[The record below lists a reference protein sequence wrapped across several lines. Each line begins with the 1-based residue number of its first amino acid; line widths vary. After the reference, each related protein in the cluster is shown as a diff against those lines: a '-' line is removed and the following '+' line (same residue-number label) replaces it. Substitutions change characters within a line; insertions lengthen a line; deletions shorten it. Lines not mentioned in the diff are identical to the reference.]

1 MAIVTIVAL
10 TTKVLHKPAYAIAS
24 SYTISKPDKP
34 NTSLKNVVIIANK
47 KTFTS

>member
-34 NTSLKNVVIIANK
+34 TTSLKNVVIIANK
-47 KTFTS
+47 RAFTS